1 MDVPPSLPT
10 YIFSSILSSAIGTN
24 YQTAT
29 ITSTRGPEVEL
40 HDPRRRELLQALN
53 DALSADTIRQTAWAC
68 LCLCDV
74 DKLVDLLALAQ
85 TSLLLR
91 WPFFQRGSH
100 CKNSPTCRM
109 IKLILP
115 RWIANSIEGLNE
127 NDTPL
132 PLLLHRI
139 LPLHYSSN
147 PQHRAVV
154 DKSEIAVEASIY
166 SQQGTARTG

>member
-1 MDVPPSLPT
+1 VE
-10 YIFSSILSSAIGTN
+10 AI
-24 YQTAT
+24 AR
-29 ITSTRGPEVEL
+29 IV
-40 HDPRRRELLQALN
+40 
-53 DALSADTIRQTAWAC
+53 
-68 LCLCDV
+68 
-74 DKLVDLLALAQ
+74 
-85 TSLLLR
+85 
-91 WPFFQRGSH
+91 
-100 CKNSPTCRM
+100 PTCRM

-154 DKSEIAVEASIY
+154 DKSEIAVDSWYLLATRHRENWLIHPKSSFNFY
-166 SQQGTARTG
+166 